1 MIQSGRGLPSYTRT
15 NEIAEHLRVRD
26 APISKRKGSAVKA
39 IGVAIA
45 VIVAG
50 LAGGGAAAG
59 GLPRDVFDGRR
70 MGPVASIGIG
80 GGYTDISSKNGPLSG
95 STGTGTFAI
104 TFHLGYAPS
113 EQLELYAFYRASVY
127 AGKLWEHWD
136 DIADKAGS
144 AKGFTH
150 AVILPIVPVIAM
162 VTDQHLLIGL
172 GATYYFRPSTCT
184 WFVEAGAG
192 PSLLSDPWELSGPS
206 PFPGGNQ
213 TGLGFLAGV
222 GYQFSKCGQ
231 ASLELMWS
239 RASWEYGGVEKSWT
253 AMSTILTIAVAAF

>member
-1 MIQSGRGLPSYTRT
+1 MIQSGRGLPICAET
-15 NEIAEHLRVRD
+15 NEVAEQLRLSG
-26 APISKRKGSAVKA
+26 APLSKRKGSTVKA

-45 VIVAG
+45 VITAG

-59 GLPRDVFDGRR
+59 GPPRAAFDGRR
-70 MGPVASIGIG
+70 SGPVASIGIG

-104 TFHLGYAPS
+104 TFRLGYAPS
-113 EQLELYAFYRASVY
+113 EQLEIHAFYRASVY

-144 AKGFTH
+144 ARGFTH

-162 VTDQHLLIGL
+162 FTDQHLMMGL
-172 GATYYFRPSTCT
+172 GATYYFEADTHA

-192 PSLLSDPWELSGPS
+192 PSIAADPWELSGPS
-206 PFPGGNQ
+206 PFPGGNR

-239 RASWEYGGVEKSWT
+239 RASWDDGGVEKSWT
-253 AMSTILTIAVAAF
+253 AMSTILTVAVAAF

>member
-1 MIQSGRGLPSYTRT
+1 
-15 NEIAEHLRVRD
+15 
-26 APISKRKGSAVKA
+26 VKMA
-39 IGVAIA
+39 DVVIA
-45 VIVAG
+45 VFLVS

-59 GLPRDVFDGRR
+59 GLPRHVFDGRR

-95 STGTGTFAI
+95 STGMGTFAI
-104 TFHLGYAPS
+104 TFRLGYAPS
-113 EQLELYAFYRASVY
+113 ERLELYALYRASVY
-127 AGKLWEHWD
+127 GGRLWDHWD

-144 AKGFTH
+144 AKDLTRA
-150 AVILPIVPVIAM
+150 AVLPIVPVIAM
-162 VTDQHLLIGL
+162 FTDQHLLIGF
-172 GATYYFRPSTCT
+172 GATYYFVPDTHA

-192 PSLLSDPWELSGPS
+192 PSFLSDPWELNGPS

-239 RASWEYGGVEKSWT
+239 RASWEYGGAEKRWT